1 MPLYSL
7 PPPPFWSSTHH
18 IFQEQN
24 DFSRPA
30 SESETSYNY
39 NLTDIHRWNGT
50 TRENIWKWTNVC
62 ARIVTSHSRTC
73 TILNGTFVSFL
84 YSYLLIWLPIV
95 CVYLPLRSV
104 CTCRP
109 ECTYTTWWSVYWYLV
124 FIVYLVASMYL
135 VWCTAGQCVHT
146 T

>member
-1 MPLYSL
+1 MPLYSV
-7 PPPPFWSSTHH
+7 PPPPFDPRLIIYFRNKMTFPDRLLNLKHH
-18 IFQEQN
+18 IIITWLIFTDGTALQEKTFENERTYVQGLL
-24 DFSRPA
+24 PVIL
-30 SESETSYNY
+30 EHVQSETVRSLVSYNP
-39 NLTDIHRWNGT
+39 
-50 TRENIWKWTNVC
+50 
-62 ARIVTSHSRTC
+62 
-73 TILNGTFVSFL
+73 
-84 YSYLLIWLPIV
+84 IWLPIV